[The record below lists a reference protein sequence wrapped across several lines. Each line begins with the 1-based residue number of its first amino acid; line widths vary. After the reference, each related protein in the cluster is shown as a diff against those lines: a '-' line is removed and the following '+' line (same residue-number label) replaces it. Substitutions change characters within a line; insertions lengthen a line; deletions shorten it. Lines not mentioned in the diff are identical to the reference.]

1 MKLTSHFLNKVF
13 IVLILFYTTGCL
25 SEGGGTFG
33 DLLSSEPDTDGVI
46 EIVDQT
52 PTVVPTVTATTGDTT
67 FAVSIA
73 SGAGNNVKYKW
84 ELDGNKLADSS
95 RAFYTLSASAL
106 TSGSHSLKVTAYNSI
121 SSDVYTYIIDKNTP
135 PTLSSPTPS
144 ATGSSVTCGS
154 GTLSLSVHA
163 NDPEGA
169 NLTYV
174 WKINGVA
181 GSSFFTNHVYT
192 NTGSSIDF
200 TPNCTLT
207 GLATISVEVRDG
219 YDTTVIS
226 PLWNVT
232 IVNSGVASIDGLTPN
247 SSPYVIIPSTSFK
260 TFTMVNPTGVPPVTY
275 SWELNG
281 TPIPGELSTSMDLY
295 ATTLDPLAG
304 LGPYDLTATVTD
316 GTGASDTATVQ
327 VLLNKPPVLS
337 GQSPAS
343 TTITKNHASPNL
355 TFSITGSDPNSDS
368 LRYIWTVNGVNY
380 EPPYSGLPSHISINS
395 GSPNQ
400 LIFNPDESLLGNHTI
415 SVRAREDRTTDFEY
429 SNTISWQLTLNRFS
443 DPCNALQSG
452 QICTL
457 AGLPGLGKDVNGNGR
472 FDAGTDKIKIRP
484 NQLAFHTVQN
494 LDSSNVD
501 NMFISDTANHMIWYY
516 NRSDKQQTVLG
527 VAVEAYEVKPLFGNG
542 ASGKTQDDSSTYSY
556 TNYKLSYPEF
566 LIYDST
572 NQYLYVADRGNHRV
586 VRLNNQGQGK
596 RVFGTEGTTNNA
608 GTNTTGAAAT
618 SHVCWSPAGLVMN
631 AAKTKMWVACSTT
644 NAIKEINLV
653 TYLDP
658 STWTARVLVGA
669 PNTAPTNATTDG
681 TTAGTSAADRPWAL
695 QLDNNENLYFS
706 QISGCRI
713 RAINLAT
720 AGGLNLFNG
729 TVTGLN
735 PLAINN
741 VRTAIGD
748 GNCGYHGTLTPVDS
762 GRIGVPR
769 GFAILTESSALQG
782 FFIAGTEVHRIIYA
796 NATGSTRTFG
806 NMGVAANSIN
816 TIWGTG
822 TGAFT
827 GNTKPASNNLTYNPV
842 GTYIRNGKLIITEPS
857 AFRIRELDI
866 SNADGNITTLLFG
879 LDPKHDSS
887 PDSPGVDA
895 PNFRGYFLGDIH
907 YDSTTNSLLFAD
919 AGSTGMPA
927 TTHHTAQGN
936 LIENNRIRSLNL
948 TTGLVTTFIGQG
960 SGTYLDQQNPTS
972 VYLQGARA
980 VTNFGDNL
988 LILDRNWW
996 QGPNRSC
1003 SVLMYNRSS
1012 PAGNFFSVYADAMK
1026 VTRLAGNWAQ
1036 GCDNELGLG
1045 SAATSARIQ
1054 PFSIA
1059 YASSPEDTIYMTQF
1073 RRHCILKVAANGNI
1087 SSAAG
1092 LCGTSGDVDGA
1103 LSVARF
1109 NFPTKIIQ
1117 DPRNPSNMFV
1127 MDQTSSTNS
1136 YIKYINFS
1144 ASEVDIGGVQVAAG
1158 EVKKILSVTDGYGIG
1173 IGLYKDSTDAAKDRI
1188 CYTSGSGIN
1197 STLSN
1202 NSLDVGDGQLGFHR
1216 VTCHLLQTLQKEIV
1230 IGSDNSVV
1238 RGGSQMTDEHE
1249 GLAFEVGAIKKIKTL
1264 LYTPYGLAFDGDG
1277 NLYITERDSH
1287 VIRKVKKWW

>member
-1 MKLTSHFLNKVF
+1 MKLTSYFLKFVYV
-13 IVLILFYTTGCL
+13 VLLTITTTGCL
-25 SEGGGTFG
+25 SEGGGSFG
-33 DLLSSEPDTDGVI
+33 DLLSAEPDTDGVV

-84 ELDGNKLADSS
+84 ELDGLLLVDSA
-95 RAFYTLSASAL
+95 RAFYTLSASSLSA
-106 TSGSHSLKVTAYNSI
+106 GSHALKVTAYNSL
-121 SSDVYTYIIDKNTP
+121 SSDTYTYVIDKNTP
-135 PTLSSPTPS
+135 PTFSSPSPAS
-144 ATGSSVTCGS
+144 TGSSVTCGS
-154 GTLSLSVHA
+154 GTLALSVNA

-181 GSSFFTNHVYT
+181 GSSFFLNHVYS
-192 NTGSSIDF
+192 NSGSAIDF
-200 TPNCTLT
+200 APNCTLT
-207 GLATISVEVRDG
+207 GLATISVEVSDG
-219 YDTTVIS
+219 YDTTVLS
-226 PLWNVT
+226 PSWNVS
-232 IVNSGVASIDGLTPN
+232 IINSGVASIDGITPN

-260 TFTMVNPTGVPPVTY
+260 NFTMVNPTGVPPVTY

-304 LGPYDLTATVTD
+304 LGPYSLTATVTD
-316 GTGASDTATVQ
+316 GTGASESATVQ

-355 TFSITGSDPNSDS
+355 TFSISGTDPNSDA

-380 EPPYSGLPSHISINS
+380 EPPYSGLPIHISINS
-395 GSPNQ
+395 GTPNQ
-400 LIFNPDESLLGNHTI
+400 LIFNPDESLLGTHTI

-429 SNTISWQLTLNRFS
+429 SNTISWQLSLNRFS
-443 DPCNALQSG
+443 DPCNALQAG

-457 AGLPGLGKDVNGNGR
+457 AGLPGVGKDVNGNGR
-472 FDAGTDKIKIRP
+472 LDAGVDKIKIRP
-484 NQLAFHTVQN
+484 NQLAFHSVKN
-494 LDSSNVD
+494 LDNSDID
-501 NMFISDTANHMIWYY
+501 NFFISDTANHMIWYY
-516 NRSDKQQTVLG
+516 NRSNKMQTAMG
-527 VAVEAYEVKPLFGNG
+527 VSVEAYEVKALFGNG

-566 LIYDST
+566 MVYDAT
-572 NQYLYVADRGNHRV
+572 NEFLYVADRGNHRV

-596 RVFGTEGTTNNA
+596 RVFGTEATSNVA
-608 GTNTTGAAAT
+608 GTNTTGGSAT
-618 SHVCWSPAGLVMN
+618 GHVCYSPAGLVMN
-631 AAKTKMWVACSTT
+631 TAKTKMWVACSTT

-669 PNTAPTNATTDG
+669 PTTAPTNNTTDG
-681 TTAGTSAADRPWAL
+681 AVASTAAADRPWAL

-713 RAINLAT
+713 RAVNLAS

-741 VRTAIGD
+741 VRSAIGD

-762 GRIGVPR
+762 SRIGVPR

-782 FFIAGTEVHRIIYA
+782 FFIAGTDIHRVIYA
-796 NATGSTRTFG
+796 NATGSARTFG
-806 NMGVAANSIN
+806 NAAVAANAIN
-816 TIWGTG
+816 TIWGNG
-822 TGAFT
+822 TGVFA
-827 GNTKPASNNLTYNPV
+827 GNIKPANTNQIFNPV
-842 GTYIRNGKLIITEPS
+842 GSYIRNGKLIITEPS

-866 SNADGNITTLLFG
+866 SIPNGDISTVLFG

-907 YDSTTNSLLFAD
+907 YDSITNSLLFAD
-919 AGSTGMPA
+919 AGSNGMPQ
-927 TTHHTAQGN
+927 TTHHTPQGSV
-936 LIENNRIRSLNL
+936 IDNNRIRSLNL
-948 TTGLVTTFIGQG
+948 ATGLVTTFMGQG

-972 VYLQGARA
+972 VYLQGARSI
-980 VTNFGDNL
+980 TSFGDNL
-988 LILDRNWW
+988 LALDRNWW
-996 QGPNRSC
+996 QGGSRSC
-1003 SVLMYNRSS
+1003 SILMYNRSS
-1012 PAGNFFSVYADAMK
+1012 PAGTFFSVFADSMK
-1026 VTRLAGNWAQ
+1026 VTRLAGNWTQ
-1036 GCDNELGLG
+1036 GCDTESGMG
-1045 SAATSARIQ
+1045 AAATSARIQ

-1059 YASSPEDTIYMTQF
+1059 YAPSPEDTIYMTQF
-1073 RRHCILKVAANGNI
+1073 RRHCILKVADNGTI
-1087 SSAAG
+1087 SSVAG
-1092 LCGTSGDVDGA
+1092 LCGTTGDVDGTLTA
-1103 LSVARF
+1103 ARF
-1109 NFPTKIIQ
+1109 SFPTKIIQ

-1144 ASEVDIGGVQVAAG
+1144 NAEVDIGGVQVAAG

-1173 IGLYKDSTDAAKDRI
+1173 IGLYKDATDAAKDRI

-1197 STLSN
+1197 RTTSAN
-1202 NSLDVGDGQLGFHR
+1202 DLDIGDGQLGFHR
-1216 VTCHLLQTLQKEIV
+1216 VTCHLLQTLQKEMV
-1230 IGSDNSVV
+1230 IGSDNSIV
-1238 RGGSQMTDEHE
+1238 RGGNPLSEEHE
-1249 GLAFEVGAIKKIKTL
+1249 GLAFETGAIKKIKTL
-1264 LYTPYGLAFDGDG
+1264 MYTPYGLAFDGDG